1 MVRIAPRLF
10 LLLLLTVS
18 GSTLA
23 QSPDSGPTDSVQ
35 SPEGRVIG
43 RIWHSKVDFSK
54 SFEYLNQV
62 REELEIPSSPVM
74 VLMGGRG
81 GIGSALRQTGQ
92 AGERELKGTLVFLQ
106 TKPTIDIAS
115 PISFESLEEHDSF
128 ADYVERQRSMIGPSA
143 EILGEGDLLEV
154 RLEFSRMMAGNQIQ
168 AGKASP
174 AQGDGKQ
181 KQTRSFSIV
190 VTAEART
197 AGPDGKAPSGA
208 VRAMPTS
215 MSTWYRHVDG
225 IVYSSRSKAVHTVEL
240 PRRDELTVPGEGS
253 SSDLYADFDF
263 TKVPAEIKSTFWSA
277 LETQASVWLQRF
289 DNEAMG
295 DYSLRRVIS
304 SGRLELLKAVLFDV
318 DRAQFSLNL
327 SADGTTPIRS
337 SLRVRARE
345 NSPLAVTLQGLSN
358 QRSQVVTLI
367 DEQAPLAVAS
377 SFQIPD
383 LLRPAASTFLQSLG
397 LKLQEAASETA
408 GAEVLIE
415 DLIRPLQE
423 TVETGIMDSAFCL
436 RGTVEGGLIPCGAI
450 RMENAEL
457 FLSSLEPLLQI
468 TPAGQKLIVTRQPLG
483 DYSMISLRV
492 DQARIPLADAKIPV
506 QLNLAATGSWLWMT
520 VGETR
525 AVDALEDLL
534 ARNEDS
540 SQQAGQATPLLV
552 RLRLNA
558 WLGTTDDPLSQLPQR
573 MLTELE
579 RWLGKATAPQMR
591 ISINGAN
598 STETPTENDSFT
610 SYGAKA
616 LKAETSQFEL
626 KVRTADQELVVDAEV
641 GTSLVRFSVAQFLDR
656 QSRMFRNIKLP
667 DIPLPSP
674 PKAIPPPQ

>member
-1 MVRIAPRLF
+1 MARTASPW
-10 LLLLLTVS
+10 LLLLLIVS
-18 GSTLA
+18 GSAIA
-23 QSPDSGPTDSVQ
+23 QSPESGSTDPATV
-35 SPEGRVIG
+35 PEGRVIG

-54 SFEYLNQV
+54 SFEYLNRV
-62 REELEIPSSPVM
+62 REELEIRSSPVM
-74 VLMGGRG
+74 VLMGGRGG

-106 TKPTIDIAS
+106 TKPTIDITS
-115 PISFESLEEHDSF
+115 PISFELLEENDSF
-128 ADYVERQRSMIGPSA
+128 ADYVERQRSPMGPSA

-154 RLEFSRMMAGNQIQ
+154 RLDFSRMIAGNQLQ
-168 AGKASP
+168 AGQANPS
-174 AQGDGKQ
+174 QGNGKP

-190 VTAEART
+190 VTAEARSSDPGGNEP
-197 AGPDGKAPSGA
+197 AGA

-215 MSTWYRHVDG
+215 MSMWFRHVDG
-225 IVYSSRSKAVHTVEL
+225 IVYSSRSKAVHTIEL
-240 PRRDELTVPGEGS
+240 PRRDELEVPGEGT
-253 SSDLYADFDF
+253 SSDLYVDFDF

-327 SADGTTPIRS
+327 SEDGTTPIRS

-345 NSPLAVTLQGLSN
+345 NSPLAVVLQGLSN
-358 QRSQVVTLI
+358 QRSQLASLL
-367 DEQAPLAVAS
+367 DEQAPLAIAS

-383 LLRPAASTFLQSLG
+383 LLRPAASTFVQSLS
-397 LKLQEAASETA
+397 LKLQEAATETP

-423 TVETGIMDSAFCL
+423 TVESGLIDSAFCL
-436 RGTVEGGLIPCGAI
+436 RGSVESGLIPCGAI

-492 DQARIPLADAKIPV
+492 DQAKIPLTDSQIPV
-506 QLNLAATGSWLWMT
+506 QLNLVATGSWLWMT

-525 AVDALEDLL
+525 AVDALEELL
-534 ARNEDS
+534 SRNEDAS
-540 SQQAGQATPLLV
+540 SQAGPATPLLV
-552 RLRLNA
+552 RLRLNR
-558 WLGTTDDPLSQLPQR
+558 WLGTTEDSLSQLPQK

-579 RWLGKATAPQMR
+579 RWLGRATAPQMR

-598 STETPTENDSFT
+598 STESPAENDAFT

-616 LKAETSQFEL
+616 LKAETSEFEL
-626 KVRTADQELVVDAEV
+626 KVRTADQELVVDAEI
-641 GTSLVRFSVAQFLDR
+641 GTSLVQFSVAQFLDR

-667 DIPLPSP
+667 EIPPIPSP
-674 PKAIPPPQ
+674 Q